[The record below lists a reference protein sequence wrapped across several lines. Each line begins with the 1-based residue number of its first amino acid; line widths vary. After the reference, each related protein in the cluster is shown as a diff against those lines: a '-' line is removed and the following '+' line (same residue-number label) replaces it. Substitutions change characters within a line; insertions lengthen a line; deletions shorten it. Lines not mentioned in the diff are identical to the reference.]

1 MDHIDALIV
10 SHGQPSSP
18 DPAEAALAQYVARV
32 QAHLPGL
39 RLGHAT
45 LAKRG
50 SLSAQLEKMV
60 PGAPVYPLF
69 MSDGWFVRTCL
80 AGRVGDAP
88 FEVMAPFGMDPA
100 LPDLAA
106 AALKDEGVGPKDAL
120 LLVAH
125 GSGSGR
131 PAPERATYDFATALA
146 TALGGTK
153 VEVGFLEQSP
163 TIPEVA
169 KDLPASVLCLPFF
182 AMEGDHVRED
192 VHKELGDCAFKGRVL
207 PVISQLAGVD
217 AMVAHAIKAKLAEG
231 NAAQQAA
238 SA

>member
-1 MDHIDALIV
+1 MDQLDALIV
-10 SHGQPSSP
+10 SHGQPSLP
-18 DPAEAALAQYVARV
+18 DPAEAALADYVAGV
-32 QAHLPGL
+32 QAHAPGL
-39 RLGHAT
+39 RLGSAT
-45 LAKRG
+45 LAK
-50 SLSAQLEKMV
+50 
-60 PGAPVYPLF
+60 PGALDDQLRKMAPGAVVYPLF

-80 AGRVGDAP
+80 AGRLGDAP
-88 FEVMAPFGMDPA
+88 FPVMTPFGMDPA
-100 LPDLAA
+100 LPGLAA
-106 AALKDEGVGPKDAL
+106 AALRSEGLGKDDPL

-131 PAPERATYDFATALA
+131 HAPARATYDFADLLA
-146 TALGGTK
+146 GALGGADIS
-153 VEVGFLEQSP
+153 VGFLEQSP

-169 KDLPASVLCLPFF
+169 KSLPGDVLCLPFF

-217 AMVAHAIKAKLAEG
+217 AMVAAAISAELADSHKAT
-231 NAAQQAA
+231 

>member
-18 DPAEAALAQYVARV
+18 DPAEAALAAYVAQV
-32 QAHLPGL
+32 QVHVPDL
-39 RLGHAT
+39 RLGSAT
-45 LAKRG
+45 LAKPG
-50 SLSAQLEKMV
+50 SLDALLERMA
-60 PGAPVYPLF
+60 PGAVIYPLF

-88 FEVMAPFGMDPA
+88 FAVMTPFGMDPD

-106 AALKDEGVGPKDAL
+106 SGLRAEGWADGDPL

-131 PAPERATYDFATALA
+131 PAPERATDDFAKALA
-146 TALGGTK
+146 TALGGANIS
-153 VEVGFLEQSP
+153 VGFLEQSP

-169 KDLPASVLCLPFF
+169 KGLPDNVLCLPFF

-192 VHKELGDCAFKGRVL
+192 VHEELGECAFKGRVL
-207 PVISQLAGVD
+207 PVISQLPGVD
-217 AMVAHAIKAKLAEG
+217 AMVARAIKAKLAEG
-231 NAAQQAA
+231 SAAQQAA